1 MENGGIEETDD
12 VLPDLA
18 LLNGQRYWLVGSNDR
33 AMIQMTSMEPGS
45 SPVTIDVVM
54 TSSRQGDAKFIHI
67 CKLHEQFVVSIQCQ
81 QISYVL
87 NSEVQTELPTAPSD
101 LSNVEVPDSDT
112 GTPTSVAITGDKKV
126 AASSEELRK
135 ETDGAKTRSVSPRS
149 HRLDPDTKEINTQ
162 ESPLKGNT
170 VICLQ
175 HLDRPIKRLSGAM
188 Q

>member
-87 NSEVQTELPTAPSD
+87 NSEVTAVWIATSPKCVALVKPRSTDNTILEVVPS
-101 LSNVEVPDSDT
+101 SST
-112 GTPTSVAITGDKKV
+112 TTGD
-126 AASSEELRK
+126 
-135 ETDGAKTRSVSPRS
+135 
-149 HRLDPDTKEINTQ
+149 
-162 ESPLKGNT
+162 
-170 VICLQ
+170 
-175 HLDRPIKRLSGAM
+175 LDRKRVSQALISRFLLFLLALSFCYLAFFEFM
-188 Q
+188 QLIQALQIR